1 MNTTTHIPSDEE
13 LSAAVEK
20 LEGSLGVAKTLSR
33 IRELHPSW
41 TLDSKRIRAIRIKDG
56 STNKPENS
64 VSIAPAEHPD
74 KGKERS
80 RPATTTTPQVQLSA
94 KESGG
99 YPPPVRRRRTV
110 RNSKVNDQRPHG
122 TWPFTSIFKRTPT
135 KHPTDPSF
143 ILVCDLCANAAEDG
157 QLGRR
162 TVSSASFVPKPPQ
175 LQDLNIGERA
185 MIRKMSGV
193 NLDSMT
199 AAASQ
204 LKEGMI
210 FPDLY
215 PLGCGFWVKGDG
227 PLSRSFEEDMEIKLN
242 SVDPRWRT
250 DQEWPTWAAAVAGG
264 KVIPTQKGRAL
275 VV

>member
-1 MNTTTHIPSDEE
+1 M
-13 LSAAVEK
+13 
-20 LEGSLGVAKTLSR
+20 
-33 IRELHPSW
+33 
-41 TLDSKRIRAIRIKDG
+41 
-56 STNKPENS
+56 
-64 VSIAPAEHPD
+64 
-74 KGKERS
+74 
-80 RPATTTTPQVQLSA
+80 
-94 KESGG
+94 
-99 YPPPVRRRRTV
+99 
-110 RNSKVNDQRPHG
+110 RNSKINDQRPHG
-122 TWPFTSIFKRTPT
+122 TWPFTSIFKRMPT
-135 KHPTDPSF
+135 KHPTDPSLV
-143 ILVCDLCANAAEDG
+143 LVCDLCANAAEDG

-162 TVSSASFVPKPPQ
+162 TVSTASFVPKPPQ

-185 MIRKMSGV
+185 MIRKMSGI

-264 KVIPTQKGRAL
+264 KVELTELIARAEMKRGLAAKSFTSDPIPPPEPAANTLEVAAHGTTRVRQTVFDTQLIRRSYHDVIAVVPQSPNSLKGTDVL
-275 VV
+275 IPSYSSCYPITNPVVLSPGATAAVVGIGRICRK